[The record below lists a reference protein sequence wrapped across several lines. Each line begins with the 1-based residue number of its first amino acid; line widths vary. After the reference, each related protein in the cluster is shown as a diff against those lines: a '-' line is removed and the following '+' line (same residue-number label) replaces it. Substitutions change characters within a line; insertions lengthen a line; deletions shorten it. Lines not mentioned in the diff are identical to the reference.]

1 MPEHE
6 VYYVPRGVELAHPEV
21 REALAAIGIEQRS
34 YVANGALNHTFTD
47 LVRGKAPRRLFV
59 VEGLMSKRLSEV
71 VGDTTL
77 WLLVAYTARRACA
90 APALSGT
97 GETVEQASH
106 QLDEVEPFAA

>member
-1 MPEHE
+1 MSEVE
-6 VYYVPRGVELAHPEV
+6 VYDVPRGVDLARPEV
-21 REALAAIGIEQRS
+21 RDALATIGIEQRS

-59 VEGLMSKRLSEV
+59 VEGMCSKRLTEI

-90 APALSGT
+90 APGLSGT
-97 GETVEQASH
+97 GETVEQAH
-106 QLDEVEPFAA
+106 QDDVVEPFAA